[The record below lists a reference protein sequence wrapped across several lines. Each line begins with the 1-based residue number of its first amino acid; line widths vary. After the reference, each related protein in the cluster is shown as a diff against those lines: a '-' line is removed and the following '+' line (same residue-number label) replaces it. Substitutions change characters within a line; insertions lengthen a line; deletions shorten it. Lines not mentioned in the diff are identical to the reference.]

1 MYAESR
7 ETLRR
12 VKRNDG
18 TLSAIWIGYGAP
30 GQTIYGAPG
39 RHFSLSGSFRSTDG
53 SDYSL
58 LGSTIA
64 KSDHLTHLH
73 VKLSSIPT
81 GNKLLDGIKHNS
93 SFQNLSIVSGP
104 GHHQTASIS
113 SALPSRGNIM
123 PTTVRTIG
131 CKELL
136 VAYSYHR
143 SRKNRYLKRLNI
155 EGTSMANGGD
165 RAVASFLRLSTN
177 LSEITLTQCNISD
190 KQLKIMVKAMRG
202 LCRLSQID
210 LSINQIGN
218 SGCVAL
224 ATLLEDPHSN
234 VSTLDVRGNDIG
246 NVGATTLFNS
256 LSNNTKLREL
266 YLGSNPINPNEMNSS
281 LANLLCNKS
290 TINDTYLSNHTLE
303 KFSPQS
309 TDFSQQHSQSFL
321 LGLNKKRNKCHVAMI
336 KILQFNFNIN
346 MEPFFEWNMEGEGER
361 DLKALPY
368 IIAWFNKAGEMAA
381 SEGLQCY
388 RIERRKLF
396 AIYQFAK
403 VMPMLFV
410 PASLIK
416 KNEKKRKRDESEV
429 KAGQVKQKVSYYHFK
444 VATSID
450 DDGFAL
456 RLPRKDNLTL
466 VDLREGI
473 EEGID
478 ENDLPFA
485 SFLFKLEAGSKIS
498 RKQENKWDVLDM
510 VERGEGEKHNPYH
523 VYITETQ
530 RTDANN

>member
-1 MYAESR
+1 MYAESL

-18 TLSAIWIGYGAP
+18 TLIAIWIGYGAP
-30 GQTIYGAPG
+30 GQTIYALPG
-39 RHFSLSGSFRSTDG
+39 HFSLSGSFQSTDG
-53 SDYSL
+53 SDYSTV
-58 LGSTIA
+58 GSAIA

-81 GNKLLDGIKHNS
+81 DNNLLDGIKHNS

-113 SALPSRGNIM
+113 SALPSRRNIM

-131 CKELL
+131 YKELL

-143 SRKNRYLKRLNI
+143 SRKNRYLMRLHI

-177 LSEITLTQCNISD
+177 LFKISLTRCNISD
-190 KQLKIMVKAMRG
+190 KQLKIMVEAMRG

-224 ATLLEDPHSN
+224 AALLEDPHSN
-234 VSTLDVRGNDIG
+234 VSTLVVRGNDIG

-266 YLGSNPINPNEMNSS
+266 YLRSNPINPFEMNSS
-281 LANLLCNKS
+281 LAKLLCNKS

-303 KFSPQS
+303 DFSPHS
-309 TDFSQQHSQSFL
+309 SQRFL
-321 LGLNKKRNKCHVAMI
+321 IDLNKKRNKRHVAMI
-336 KILQFNFNIN
+336 KILQFNGNIN

-388 RIERRKLF
+388 RIERRKLS

-410 PASLIK
+410 PASQIK
-416 KNEKKRKRDESEV
+416 ANEKKRKRDESEV
-429 KAGQVKQKVSYYHFK
+429 KAGQVEQKVSYYHFK

-473 EEGID
+473 EKDID

-498 RKQENKWDVLDM
+498 RKAESKWDVPDM
-510 VERGEGEKHNPYH
+510 VSRGEGKKHNPYH

>member
-18 TLSAIWIGYGAP
+18 TLIAIWIGYGAP
-30 GQTIYGAPG
+30 GQTIYSLP
-39 RHFSLSGSFRSTDG
+39 RHISLSGSFRSTDG

-58 LGSTIA
+58 VGSAIA

-81 GNKLLDGIKHNS
+81 GNNLLDGIKHNS

-143 SRKNRYLKRLNI
+143 SRKNRYLMRLNI

-177 LSEITLTQCNISD
+177 LFKISLTRCNISD
-190 KQLKIMVKAMRG
+190 KQLKIMVEAMRG

-234 VSTLDVRGNDIG
+234 VSTLDVMENDIG

-266 YLGSNPINPNEMNSS
+266 YLRSNPINPNEMNSS
-281 LANLLCNKS
+281 LSKLLCNKS

-303 KFSPQS
+303 VFSPQS

-321 LGLNKKRNKCHVAMI
+321 LDLNKKRNISWVAMI
-336 KILQFNFNIN
+336 KILQFNGNIN

-388 RIERRKLF
+388 RIERRKLS

-416 KNEKKRKRDESEV
+416 ANEKKRKRDESEV

-466 VDLREGI
+466 VDLRKGI
-473 EEGID
+473 EEDID

-498 RKQENKWDVLDM
+498 RKAESKWDVLVDM
-510 VERGEGEKHNPYH
+510 VSRGEGKKHNPYH